1 MPSNK
6 SDHLND
12 VAKLETD
19 STLARLLVDDFD
31 PVDYLNNVL
40 PSQVLSTQS
49 TTATSN
55 RSAQLQDASADI
67 QSLLAKLNSHNIRAS
82 GTLTQLTDEI
92 LRSGSRLAYEVE
104 ILRGDVNNLHTTL
117 TESLRDDVAAFDRAG
132 QSDTGV
138 SNGADSGSL
147 ATTGPSSSPD
157 LIQQLEVLQTAKS
170 RLEDTVRTF
179 GSAMNWPLPP
189 PSPTLTSS
197 LISVS
202 APEFGLETAAAPA
215 SASQASTTPT
225 EAQARLVAK
234 ALRDEITEMSKTDLA
249 AAGKR
254 IEDLRELSLVW
265 KGTNEEKP
273 RLKFLDSLSKIV
285 EDRRKATQPRSGSRT
300 RLETDLQ
307 PQYRSSSLPVR
318 GPNLSSSETSAR
330 TSSPARG
337 LLKNL
342 QKLRDEI
349 YLE

>member
-6 SDHLND
+6 SDHLYD
-12 VAKLETD
+12 VVKHETD
-19 STLARLLVDDFD
+19 PTLARLLVDDFD
-31 PVDYLNNVL
+31 PVDYLNAVL
-40 PSQVLSTQS
+40 PGQVLSTQS
-49 TTATSN
+49 TVTTGS
-55 RSAQLQDASADI
+55 RSAQLQDASADV
-67 QSLLAKLNSHNIRAS
+67 QSLLATLNAHNIRAS

-104 ILRGDVNNLHTTL
+104 ILRGDVNTLHTIL
-117 TESLRDDVAAFDRAG
+117 TESLRDDVAAFSHADQR
-132 QSDTGV
+132 DTEVGD
-138 SNGADSGSL
+138 GAHNSSL
-147 ATTGPSSSPD
+147 AAVGPLGSPE
-157 LIQQLEVLQTAKS
+157 LIQQLRILQTAKS

-202 APEFGLETAAAPA
+202 APEFGLESAIAPD
-215 SASQASTTPT
+215 SASHTSSTQK
-225 EAQARLVAK
+225 EAQARTVTK
-234 ALRDEITEMSKTDLA
+234 VLRDEITELAKTDLT

-254 IEDLRELSLVW
+254 IEGLRELSLVW
-265 KGTNEEKP
+265 QGTIEEKP
-273 RLKFLDSLSKIV
+273 RLKFLESLSKIV
-285 EDRRKATQPRSGSRT
+285 EDRRKATQARSGSRT
-300 RLETDLQ
+300 RFEANLQ
-307 PQYRSSSLPVR
+307 PQNRSSSLPVR
-318 GPNLSSSETSAR
+318 GPNSAPSEITAR